1 MPNFIRQLAL
11 VSESK
16 SIDLAEITRVA
27 AALDKQGTRDFAPI
41 WAVNSSIQAFDRL
54 EDVPLGYW
62 PMIVQDDIGFE
73 GAAGIHLDKDGQPYA
88 LITSGEGWSL
98 TASHETLEMLAD
110 PFGNRVIAGPSIMK
124 GQGRVS
130 YLVEV
135 CDPSEAAE
143 FAYTVN
149 DVLVSDFYTPSYF
162 DPVKAAGVRYSFSGA
177 ITEPRQVLKG
187 GYLSWHEPVSDH
199 WFQATFFGAELE
211 FVDIGVIDAWHGS
224 LRSQIDK
231 VTFNRMRKVMKPKK
245 AALTAMA
252 KRVSAGDK
260 SSNARAKSLRRQI
273 ASLVKGDSK
282 VSVD

>member
-1 MPNFIRQLAL
+1 
-11 VSESK
+11 
-16 SIDLAEITRVA
+16 
-27 AALDKQGTRDFAPI
+27 
-41 WAVNSSIQAFDRL
+41 
-54 EDVPLGYW
+54 
-62 PMIVQDDIGFE
+62 
-73 GAAGIHLDKDGQPYA
+73 
-88 LITSGEGWSL
+88 
-98 TASHETLEMLAD
+98 
-110 PFGNRVIAGPSIMK
+110 
-124 GQGRVS
+124 
-130 YLVEV
+130 
-135 CDPSEAAE
+135 
-143 FAYTVN
+143 
-149 DVLVSDFYTPSYF
+149 
-162 DPVKAAGVRYSFSGA
+162 VKAAGVRYSFSGA